1 LSSAFSTHDAHDA
14 HTRTT
19 QHDTHNADVS
29 NDRNVWR
36 SIRKDIE
43 KANRKEADK
52 KKAVAYGSQAKETPP
67 PVRACLT
74 L

>member
-1 LSSAFSTHDAHDA
+1 MTHDAHDA
-14 HTRTT
+14 H
-19 QHDTHNADVS
+19 HDTHARHNTTHNADVG
-29 NDRNVWR
+29 NNRNVWK

-67 PVRACLT
+67 PPCVLV
-74 L
+74 